1 MSDLLSIIK
10 DTGDYSTQ
18 KFSKILGCSEDE
30 IEKELEKVKNPK
42 KYYLDGCPF

>member
-30 IEKELEKVKNPK
+30 IEKELEKLKTQ
-42 KYYLDGCPF
+42 KYYWDGCPF

>member
-30 IEKELEKVKNPK
+30 IEKVKNPK
-42 KYYLDGCPF
+42 NTIGMDAHFKP